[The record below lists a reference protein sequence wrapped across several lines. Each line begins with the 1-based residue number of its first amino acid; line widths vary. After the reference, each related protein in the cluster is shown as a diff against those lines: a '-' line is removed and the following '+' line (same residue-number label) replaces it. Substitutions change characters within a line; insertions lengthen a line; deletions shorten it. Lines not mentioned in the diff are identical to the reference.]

1 MEFTRIKEE
10 IINSDFYK
18 EIKLFFISN
27 KYKTL
32 IGLIILIFIINKS
45 IWITIDG
52 LVTTGTLLAVLVNL
66 YLNAKNKE
74 KQSEIIPIYFKVK
87 ETGIKYK
94 LKLDIPRRD
103 IRRGEI
109 QGLLSN
115 FLVDSTQRYNIDSMS
130 DLEYLHDIY
139 KIQDNEISEL
149 IIVISE
155 DELNGKKLN
164 FGAFDLSKME
174 KIL

>member
-1 MEFTRIKEE
+1 
-10 IINSDFYK
+10 
-18 EIKLFFISN
+18 
-27 KYKTL
+27 
-32 IGLIILIFIINKS
+32 
-45 IWITIDG
+45 
-52 LVTTGTLLAVLVNL
+52 
-66 YLNAKNKE
+66 
-74 KQSEIIPIYFKVK
+74 
-87 ETGIKYK
+87 